1 MGSGR
6 GMLTATGYTLDDFAS
21 LLSENLDRP
30 VRNLTGLPGIFD
42 FKLRW
47 SVDDT
52 DPAAVSLFA
61 AIQEQLGLRLEGRR
75 IPIEILVIDR
85 AEKFPVE
92 N

>member
-1 MGSGR
+1 VGT
-6 GMLTATGYTLDDFAS
+6 LTATGYTLDDFAS

-30 VRNLTGLPGIFD
+30 VRNLTDLPGTFD

-61 AIQEQLGLRLEGRR
+61 AVKEQLGLWLEDRRL
-75 IPIEILVIDR
+75 PIEILIIDR
-85 AEKFPVE
+85 AEKTPVE